1 MNIEQNIHFSYNVDI
16 NNKDLIIY
24 AVYCFNITHHLVT

>member
-24 AVYCFNITHHLVT
+24 AVSYITVST

>member
-24 AVYCFNITHHLVT
+24 TVSYITVST